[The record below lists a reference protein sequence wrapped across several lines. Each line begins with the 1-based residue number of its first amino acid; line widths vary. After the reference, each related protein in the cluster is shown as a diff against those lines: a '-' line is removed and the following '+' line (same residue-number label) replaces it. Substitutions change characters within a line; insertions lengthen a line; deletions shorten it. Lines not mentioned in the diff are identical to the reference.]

1 MSVNITMKRRKRI
14 KRKVQRKWNNRN
26 INNLRV
32 DLKNRLGQI
41 WIVIK
46 SMKKK
51 RRRLLQTNFK
61 MTRMMMTLKPII
73 IRARMVKN
81 GRINQRV
88 RTLFRPFIGQ
98 MQKIAGKRAGITK
111 TAIWTRVKETLAT
124 NQKRTA
130 NKTKSSI
137 YSASNQFLQ
146 KA

>member
-1 MSVNITMKRRKRI
+1 MVNITMKRRKRI

-32 DLKNRLGQI
+32 DVKNRLGKI
-41 WIVIK
+41 WIVIN

-51 RRRLLQTNFK
+51 RRLLQTNFK

-111 TAIWTRVKETLAT
+111 TMIWTRVKETLAT

-137 YSASNQFLQ
+137 YSASNQFSQ